1 MDAPAFMVFVEDTET
16 STVVTRKYIYIHTCC
31 FIIINNKIFNFI
43 TEFVLFYANVF
54 QNIAKP
60 YYKNP
65 KNMHKNATVY
75 KSRNGSLA
83 LNETGT
89 GCFT

>member
-1 MDAPAFMVFVEDTET
+1 MTDAPAFMVFVEDTET

-43 TEFVLFYANVF
+43 TTFVLFYANVF

-60 YYKNP
+60 YITKIQNLCI
-65 KNMHKNATVY
+65 KMQLFT
-75 KSRNGSLA
+75 SR
-83 LNETGT
+83 GT
-89 GCFT
+89 